1 MIFTGFDGRLTRNP
15 EQGQT
20 QQGTQYVTLTV
31 ATDSSRRNAQGNY
44 ATTFVRVTVWGN
56 RGNFVLDH
64 FMKGDPIFVA
74 GELTMNSYQNHDG
87 QERQSLE
94 MTASNVSFVP
104 QIPERNRTPRPQNNQ
119 GMQNGSQQA
128 PQRNYNQPMDNQSQ
142 QQQNAP
148 QSPQNQNNGYQQPA
162 PQNQNS
168 GYQQP
173 VNNGQGNQQSQPYN
187 QQNLDNLEDQM
198 PF

>member
-20 QQGTQYVTLTV
+20 QQGTQYVTLTI

-56 RGNFVLDH
+56 RGSFVLDH

-74 GELTMNSYQNHDG
+74 GELTMNSYQNRDG

-94 MTASNVSFVP
+94 MTASNIGFVP
-104 QIPERNRTPRPQNNQ
+104 QIPERNRQNNQ
-119 GMQNGSQQA
+119 GMQNGSQQT
-128 PQRNYNQPMDNQSQ
+128 PQGNYNLPMNNQPQ
-142 QQQNAP
+142 QQQTAP
-148 QSPQNQNNGYQQPA
+148 QDPQNQNNGYQQSA
-162 PQNQNS
+162 PQKQNN

-173 VNNGQGNQQSQPYN
+173 ANNTQGNQQGQQYS
-187 QQNLDNLEDQM
+187 QQNFDNLEDQM

>member
-1 MIFTGFDGRLTRNP
+1 MIYTGFDGRLTRNP

-56 RGNFVLDH
+56 HGNFVLDH

-74 GELTMNSYQNHDG
+74 GELTMNSYQNRDG

-119 GMQNGSQQA
+119 SMQNGTQQA
-128 PQRNYNQPMDNQSQ
+128 PQDNYNQPMSNQPQ
-142 QQQNAP
+142 QQQTAP
-148 QSPQNQNNGYQQPA
+148 QGPQNPNNGYQQSA
-162 PQNQNS
+162 SQNQSN

-173 VNNGQGNQQSQPYN
+173 SNNGQGNQQGQQYS
-187 QQNLDNLEDQM
+187 QQNFDNLEDQM

>member
-1 MIFTGFDGRLTRNP
+1 MIYTGFDGRLTRNP

-44 ATTFVRVTVWGN
+44 STTFVRVTVWGN

-74 GELTMNSYQNHDG
+74 GELTMNSYQNRDG

-104 QIPERNRTPRPQNNQ
+104 QIPERNRAPRPQNNQ
-119 GMQNGSQQA
+119 SMQNGTQKA
-128 PQRNYNQPMDNQSQ
+128 PQDNYNQPMNNQPQ
-142 QQQNAP
+142 QQQTAP
-148 QSPQNQNNGYQQPA
+148 QAPQNQNNGYQQSA
-162 PQNQNS
+162 SQNQSN

-173 VNNGQGNQQSQPYN
+173 SNNGQGNQQGQQYS
-187 QQNLDNLEDQM
+187 QQNFDNLEDQM

>member
-56 RGNFVLDH
+56 RGSFVLDH

-148 QSPQNQNNGYQQPA
+148 QGPQNQNNGYQQSA
-162 PQNQNS
+162 PQNQNG

-173 VNNGQGNQQSQPYN
+173 ANNGQSNQQGQPYN

>member
-44 ATTFVRVTVWGN
+44 STTFVRVTVWGN

-74 GELTMNSYQNHDG
+74 GELTMNSYQNRDG

-104 QIPERNRTPRPQNNQ
+104 QIPERNRAPRPQNNQ
-119 GMQNGSQQA
+119 SMQNGAQQA
-128 PQRNYNQPMDNQSQ
+128 SQGNYNQPMNNQPQ
-142 QQQNAP
+142 QQQTAP
-148 QSPQNQNNGYQQPA
+148 QGPQNPNNGYQQSA
-162 PQNQNS
+162 SQNQSN

-173 VNNGQGNQQSQPYN
+173 SNNGQGNQQGQQYS
-187 QQNLDNLEDQM
+187 QQNFDNLEDQM

>member
-1 MIFTGFDGRLTRNP
+1 MIYTGFDGRLTRNP

-74 GELTMNSYQNHDG
+74 GELTMNSYQNRDG

-119 GMQNGSQQA
+119 SMQNGAQQA
-128 PQRNYNQPMDNQSQ
+128 SQGNYNQPMNNRPQ
-142 QQQNAP
+142 QQQTAP
-148 QSPQNQNNGYQQPA
+148 QAPQNQNNGYQQSA
-162 PQNQNS
+162 SQNQSN
-168 GYQQP
+168 GYQQQS
-173 VNNGQGNQQSQPYN
+173 NNGQGNQQGQQYS
-187 QQNLDNLEDQM
+187 QQNFDNLEDQM